1 MKSRIDN
8 PANERR
14 DFLKNVATGAAA
26 LGLSMFAP
34 PFKLSAGT
42 LDGSA
47 GDADAWFN
55 QLDKKGKHRIVFDV
69 PEPNEMLPF
78 AWPKIFTINE
88 C

>member
-42 LDGSA
+42 WMAAPEMQMHGLIN
-47 GDADAWFN
+47 WT
-55 QLDKKGKHRIVFDV
+55 KKENIALFLMYL
-69 PEPNEMLPF
+69 EPNEMILLHGQKYF
-78 AWPKIFTINE
+78 N
-88 C
+88 